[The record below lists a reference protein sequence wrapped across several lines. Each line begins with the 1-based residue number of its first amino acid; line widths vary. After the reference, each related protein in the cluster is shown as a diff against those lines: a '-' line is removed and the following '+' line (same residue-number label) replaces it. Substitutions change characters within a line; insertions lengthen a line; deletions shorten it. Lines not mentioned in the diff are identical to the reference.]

1 MEQIT
6 IEMVDQVLERLP
18 HITYKEARE
27 ALIKTGGNVLEAVIY
42 IESGNCDG
50 IFENKRD
57 SIRRF
62 GESISQ
68 ESEKIRCQLIDLLK
82 KTSFVRVVIKK
93 ESTTILNIPL
103 TIGIVG
109 VAAMPILSILGL
121 SAAVLNK
128 YSLIIRD
135 DTSGETVDVGN
146 LTPEKLELL
155 KEMLFNSFDDIK
167 KTFKKSTHKT
177 KDYTSEDI
185 IYELLEE
192 D

>member
-1 MEQIT
+1 MAQIT

-167 KTFKKSTHKT
+167 ETFKKSTHKT

>member
-167 KTFKKSTHKT
+167 ETFKKSTHKT